1 MAGFGDRRRIRLAA
15 LTVGVGAVA
24 ASLVTATFLG
34 RGVALAQESD
44 CAPGAVFTVGGTWNT
59 DASYLVGIEQRY
71 TGHGPQWQELT
82 NSPYSG
88 EDAYDI
94 IPVPYSATIWP
105 LGAVGYNASEAE
117 GRANLEQAVATY
129 QQSCPDS
136 KIVIVG
142 YSQGARIAGDVLT
155 DIGQNRPLEDG
166 TVIDSSKV
174 TGELYSDPRM
184 VGTLWGQGIE
194 SALVGVIP
202 GLTMSGPRS
211 GADYGGLPVTTYCIE
226 GDPICDLP
234 DVLHDPIGVV
244 DDFFGYWV
252 KHGQYPYHMYQ
263 DPGDDVIWDLGSVD
277 GEMTCTKTGTLENVR
292 TCTISSPSSS
302 AIIVQNL
309 VDAVGL
315 DWSVPDLLPYR
326 FRFPDIIGITLSDFQ
341 VPIRWVMDWLPPLP
355 ELGYGA
361 YLPNLFDF
369 QDILNGVLQWDS
381 ALFKQGVVALAASAT
396 SIVLLP
402 VNFVR
407 YWAERIVEGITTVP
421 WGPDSASQTTASQ
434 TTASQ
439 TIAALSSSPASARSY
454 GVSTLSAGETQEEAE
469 GSGDAQTDGTPGSLG
484 GGTQV
489 PETSTSDSP
498 ATPVT
503 TVDTTPSATPEPT
516 GGATPSVTPE
526 PTGSAT
532 PSATPGP
539 TADPTP
545 SVTSSPTPET
555 TGSAVPTADGAA
567 VDASKEPVGVG

>member
-34 RGVALAQESD
+34 RGVALADDSPYT
-44 CAPGAVFTVGGTWNT
+44 CTGPGAVFVVGGTWNP
-59 DASYLVGIEQRY
+59 DSYLLGINQRY
-71 TGHGPQWQELT
+71 GAQGYEIVQ
-82 NSPYSG
+82 
-88 EDAYDI
+88 
-94 IPVPYSATIWP
+94 VPYSATIWP
-105 LGAVGYNASEAE
+105 LGSVGYNASEAE
-117 GRANLEQAVATY
+117 GAANLERAVADY
-129 QQSCPDS
+129 QQACDADGT
-136 KIVIVG
+136 KKVAIVG

-166 TVIDSSKV
+166 TVIDSSRV

-211 GADYGGLPVTTYCIE
+211 GTDYGGLPVTTYCIE

-252 KHGQYPYHMYQ
+252 KHNQYPYHMYQ
-263 DPGDDVIWDLGSVD
+263 YPGDYVIWDLGPVD
-277 GEMTCTKTGTLENVR
+277 GEMTCTQTGTLENVQ

-309 VDAVGL
+309 VDALGL

-369 QDILNGVLQWDS
+369 QDTLNGVLQWDS

-421 WGPDSASQTTASQ
+421 WGPDSSSQST
-434 TTASQ
+434 
-439 TIAALSSSPASARSY
+439 AALSSSPVAAMSY
-454 GVSTLSAGETQEEAE
+454 GVSALSAGETEDEAQ
-469 GSGDAQTDGTPGSLG
+469 GSGDAQTDGTKGSLDG
-484 GGTQV
+484 GDTSAPGEVV
-489 PETSTSDSP
+489 PDSP

-503 TVDTTPSATPEPT
+503 TGETTPPTTPEPT
-516 GGATPSVTPE
+516 GSATSPATPE

-532 PSATPGP
+532 PPATPEP

-545 SVTSSPTPET
+545 SVTPSPTPET
-555 TGSAVPTADGAA
+555 TGSAGAVPTADAAA